1 MGLER
6 SPEAKAQ
13 RSSCSTVAGLHRGI
27 ACVPQGVLHSA
38 NPGHGTPG
46 LLKLGVVQRVGRP
59 SRESRGGPLTV
70 Y

>member
-6 SPEAKAQ
+6 SPETKAQ

-38 NPGHGTPG
+38 EP
-46 LLKLGVVQRVGRP
+46 RP
-59 SRESRGGPLTV
+59 RDTWASETGSCAESGKTKQGK
-70 Y
+70 